1 MARTRDDMILIV
13 EDNIQDVAGKISE
26 TSIITSLEEG
36 VQVYSIA
43 NAKRKV
49 EEYDGDDSTYE
60 FDLPTGWDQNH
71 SVVLEV
77 EYPTGNRDRSLID
90 DNDWEIYSTATDT
103 WLFKLNSHTPATG
116 EKCRLFWADVYELTD
131 STNELPSTLAE
142 NSVINAATAFIFE
155 KLQAYYAQGKSNV
168 TTADVVD
175 QLSKAEQCRN
185 LAELFKRKS
194 GLKTYIDN
202 FEVGDIALE
211 FIDVD
216 PPPSYEGELGW
227 MTHGKRTR

>member
-1 MARTRDDMILIV
+1 MCRAILSAWSS
-13 EDNIQDVAGKISE
+13 NISRWV
-26 TSIITSLEEG
+26 
-36 VQVYSIA
+36 
-43 NAKRKV
+43 
-49 EEYDGDDSTYE
+49 
-60 FDLPTGWDQNH
+60 P
-71 SVVLEV
+71 
-77 EYPTGNRDRSLID
+77 P
-90 DNDWEIYSTATDT
+90 
-103 WLFKLNSHTPATG
+103 
-116 EKCRLFWADVYELTD
+116 
-131 STNELPSTLAE
+131 
-142 NSVINAATAFIFE
+142 
-155 KLQAYYAQGKSNV
+155 KSNV